1 VVDDSDISPS
11 RVNFPLEGPYS
22 PFSEGNSPSCSF
34 QTKRMFHELACV
46 SARVLAHLPP
56 GATVCPLLVS
66 SWSCPVESSSQGA
79 HKAPSPAQ
87 ASHPRGLPLYWLLGT
102 SFQEKTDLACPI
114 TIIPG
119 HGTRLRDKG
128 NLFFSLSERGK
139 LHQARTTDTFW
150 QHALRKTI
158 WMPSERSSFEGI
170 WTNDDDTL
178 AQLDPLMHGRL
189 RWILFTPPFGSHGA
203 VRPRSE

>member
-1 VVDDSDISPS
+1 MSILTCQLSDRSDSW
-11 RVNFPLEGPYS
+11 RE
-22 PFSEGNSPSCSF
+22 
-34 QTKRMFHELACV
+34 MFRA
-46 SARVLAHLPP
+46 
-56 GATVCPLLVS
+56 
-66 SWSCPVESSSQGA
+66 SQV
-79 HKAPSPAQ
+79 SPAPEKQ
-87 ASHPRGLPLYWLLGT
+87 EVERTCLYWLLGT
-102 SFQEKTDLACPI
+102 SVQEKTDLACPI

-139 LHQARTTDTFW
+139 LHQARTTDPFW

-170 WTNDDDTL
+170 WTNDDGTL

>member
-1 VVDDSDISPS
+1 MWPKEASSLHGCSRIALIRIARAVRYSLAISS
-11 RVNFPLEGPYS
+11 AICLSCGVTNFTE
-22 PFSEGNSPSCSF
+22 
-34 QTKRMFHELACV
+34 A
-46 SARVLAHLPP
+46 
-56 GATVCPLLVS
+56 
-66 SWSCPVESSSQGA
+66 
-79 HKAPSPAQ
+79 
-87 ASHPRGLPLYWLLGT
+87 ASLYWLLGT
-102 SFQEKTDLACPI
+102 SVQEKTDLACPI

-170 WTNDDDTL
+170 WTTDNDTL

-189 RWILFTPPFGSHGA
+189 RWIRFTPPFGSHGA

>member
-1 VVDDSDISPS
+1 MSHLLLP
-11 RVNFPLEGPYS
+11 
-22 PFSEGNSPSCSF
+22 
-34 QTKRMFHELACV
+34 
-46 SARVLAHLPP
+46 VLATWHIR
-56 GATVCPLLVS
+56 S
-66 SWSCPVESSSQGA
+66 RKDE
-79 HKAPSPAQ
+79 
-87 ASHPRGLPLYWLLGT
+87 
-102 SFQEKTDLACPI
+102 LACPI

-128 NLFFSLSERGK
+128 NVFFSLSERGK

-158 WMPSERSSFEGI
+158 WMPSEWSPFEGI

-189 RWILFTPPFGSHGA
+189 RWILFKPPFGSRGA
-203 VRPRSE
+203 VRPRSEQQPPLLLRAEQNEMIHRSRESAAGCLGEVVVLASWHIRSEKRVCKV

>member
-1 VVDDSDISPS
+1 MSFSDEYCHFLSTKGEYRMNPWSVDYH
-11 RVNFPLEGPYS
+11 G
-22 PFSEGNSPSCSF
+22 
-34 QTKRMFHELACV
+34 
-46 SARVLAHLPP
+46 
-56 GATVCPLLVS
+56 
-66 SWSCPVESSSQGA
+66 
-79 HKAPSPAQ
+79 
-87 ASHPRGLPLYWLLGT
+87 LYWLLGT
-102 SFQEKTDLACPI
+102 SVQEKTDLACPI

-139 LHQARTTDTFW
+139 LHQARTTDPFW

-170 WTNDDDTL
+170 WTNDDGTL